1 MTKIEN
7 AFLYCCI
14 FSICRLVN
22 YKTTIWYAY
31 HKRFQMIY
39 FVTILYQIAW
49 HFIVQKQ
56 FKLCLKL
63 LLVGWFKTCISELFT
78 FAKTKPR
85 KKKPNKLCWA
95 KNFEERVYTN
105 LYIHIC
111 FLFCSKHIPDSIQ
124 ELLPVC
130 FTNKR
135 TISFTFVYFNKR
147 SKMAR
152 LIG

>member
-14 FSICRLVN
+14 FSTCRLVN

-39 FVTILYQIAW
+39 FFTILYQIAW

-78 FAKTKPR
+78 FAKNKQE
-85 KKKPNKLCWA
+85 KKNQT
-95 KNFEERVYTN
+95 NFVGLRILKKVYTN

-135 TISFTFVYFNKR
+135 TTSFTFVFFNKR

>member
-7 AFLYCCI
+7 AFLYCWI

-31 HKRFQMIY
+31 HKSFPMIY

-78 FAKTKPR
+78 FAKKNQE
-85 KKKPNKLCWA
+85 KKTQTNFVGLRILKREYILAYIYTSVFYSVPNISRTA
-95 KNFEERVYTN
+95 FKNSSLSVLQIRE
-105 LYIHIC
+105 
-111 FLFCSKHIPDSIQ
+111 P
-124 ELLPVC
+124 
-130 FTNKR
+130 
-135 TISFTFVYFNKR
+135 
-147 SKMAR
+147 
-152 LIG
+152 

>member
-14 FSICRLVN
+14 FSTCRLVN

-49 HFIVQKQ
+49 HFIVHKQ

-78 FAKTKPR
+78 FAKKKT
-85 KKKPNKLCWA
+85 KKKKTQTNFVGLRILKREYILTYIYTSVFYSVPNISRTA
-95 KNFEERVYTN
+95 FKNSSLSVLQIRE
-105 LYIHIC
+105 
-111 FLFCSKHIPDSIQ
+111 P
-124 ELLPVC
+124 
-130 FTNKR
+130 
-135 TISFTFVYFNKR
+135 
-147 SKMAR
+147 
-152 LIG
+152 

>member
-7 AFLYCCI
+7 AFLYCCK
-14 FSICRLVN
+14 FLTCRLVN

-78 FAKTKPR
+78 FAKKNQE
-85 KKKPNKLCWA
+85 KKNQTNFVGLRILKREYILTYIYTSVFYSVPNISRTA
-95 KNFEERVYTN
+95 FKNSSLSVLQIRE
-105 LYIHIC
+105 
-111 FLFCSKHIPDSIQ
+111 P
-124 ELLPVC
+124 
-130 FTNKR
+130 
-135 TISFTFVYFNKR
+135 
-147 SKMAR
+147 
-152 LIG
+152 